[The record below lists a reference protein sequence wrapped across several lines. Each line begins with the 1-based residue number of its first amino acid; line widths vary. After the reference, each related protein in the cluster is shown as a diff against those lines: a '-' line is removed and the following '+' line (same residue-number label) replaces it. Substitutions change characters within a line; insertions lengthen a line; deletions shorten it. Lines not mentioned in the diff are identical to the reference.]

1 MHASLTPA
9 RCRGAACAV
18 LLAFAALAR
27 PGHAGPKTDVVHLL
41 NGDRVTCEIKRLDR
55 GRLEVSTDGMGT
67 VQIEWDDIARIE
79 SPMVFQ
85 VELQSG
91 KRLDGTLASGG
102 DGALLVR
109 EEGDGRSVAMADV
122 VRIDPLKTTESRLH
136 RWDGSV
142 SAGFDTT
149 KASSTTSLAA
159 DADARYRGE
168 NYLVNLDAA
177 ILSYSQDDAPDST
190 SANAMALYRRLLE
203 ERWFWAVFG
212 SAERNDELGLDLRVQ
227 AGGGGGRF
235 LIQDS
240 RTLWSAMGGLAIS
253 REKPVDESSST
264 EAAVMLSTSYEY
276 FVYDTPKT
284 TFTFQMAAYPYL
296 TESGRVRASLDTGL
310 RREVIEDLFF
320 DLSLYGEYDSR
331 PPPNGEETDYG
342 LITSLGY
349 TF

>member
-1 MHASLTPA
+1 MIALVPPA
-9 RCRGAACAV
+9 RCRGAACA
-18 LLAFAALAR
+18 LMLAFAGLAT
-27 PGHAGPKTDVVHLL
+27 PGHAGPKTDVVHLQ
-41 NGDRVTCEIKRLDR
+41 NGDRITCEIKRLDR

-67 VQIEWDDIARIE
+67 VHIEWDDIARIE

-109 EEGDGRSVAMADV
+109 EEGDGRSVAMTDV

-149 KASSTTSLAA
+149 KASNTTSLTAN
-159 DADARYRGE
+159 ADARYRGE
-168 NYLVNLDAA
+168 NYLVNLDAGLYA
-177 ILSYSQDDAPDST
+177 YSQDDAPDST
-190 SANAMALYRRLLE
+190 WASATAIYRRLLE
-203 ERWFWAVFG
+203 DRWFWALLG
-212 SAERNDELGLDLRVQ
+212 GAERNDELGLDLRLQ

-235 LIQDS
+235 LIQDTRS
-240 RTLWSAMGGLAIS
+240 LWSAMAGLVAS
-253 REKPVDESSST
+253 RETPADESTST
-264 EAAVMLSTSYEY
+264 EVAAMLSTNYEY

-284 TFTFQMAAYPYL
+284 TFNFQLAVFPYL

-310 RREVIEDLFF
+310 RRELVEDLFF
-320 DLSLYGEYDSR
+320 DLSLYGEYDSS
-331 PPPNGEETDYG
+331 PPDTGQETDYG
-342 LITSLGY
+342 LVTSLGY
-349 TF
+349 SF